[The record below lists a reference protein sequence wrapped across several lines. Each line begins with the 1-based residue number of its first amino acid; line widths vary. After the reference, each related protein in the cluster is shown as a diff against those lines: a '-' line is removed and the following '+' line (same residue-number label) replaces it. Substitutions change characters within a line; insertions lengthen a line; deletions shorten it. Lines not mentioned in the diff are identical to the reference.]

1 MWGYDQFDQV
11 RTEEDFFKWR
21 EVNKWRIKYELSRRG
36 EDVAH
41 AVVWKVL
48 SRWHGSDSFPLKTLP
63 YYHGAHDAASI
74 GCWDVFDH
82 YIKKMNQDLE
92 EANLD
97 EPVGNQLPL
106 GPESW
111 QKY

>member
-21 EVNKWRIKYELSRRG
+21 EVNEWRIKYELSRRG

-41 AVVWKVL
+41 VVVKRYL
-48 SRWHGSDSFPLKTLP
+48 SKWHGDDVFPLKTLP
-63 YYHGAHDAASI
+63 YYNGDYDAASI

-82 YIKKMNQDLE
+82 YLEKMNQELE
-92 EANLD
+92 EANRD
-97 EPVGNQLPL
+97 DPRGNQLPFSS
-106 GPESW
+106 EF
-111 QKY
+111 